1 MKQTFISSYI
11 NRMLP
16 SIILSQIV
24 MSICEVIDTALT
36 GLFLGAQ
43 AVAAEGMVTPVILI
57 GLAVAGIMSAG
68 NSTICSNESGKGNI
82 DEINRVFSTT
92 LAVSVGF
99 STACTIFVLLFASP
113 VCQSLGL
120 TPNTELFILTKDYML
135 GYLPVLPIISVI
147 VTLPA
152 ILQIEGDNKTNVA
165 AVLIVFILD
174 IVFDLLNIFVF
185 QGGVLGMA
193 LATTFSYLI
202 AGILVLV
209 RFFGKKRT
217 IKFSLKFVEL
227 HRVKKILSYG
237 TPAFVNALCLGL
249 TTGAMNTAFLQ
260 FGSAMYVAAFT
271 IVTKI
276 GEILV
281 CFAQGIGEMTA
292 TVTGI
297 TNGEE
302 DRDGL
307 KEILQIMFRK
317 SVTINLVLI
326 VVTCAVSSW
335 IVQFFT
341 DDAEVIAL
349 SAFGLQIFSTQFIF
363 RSFIL
368 CYVGYLRGLT
378 NFMAGNVILTVLT
391 ICVAIFALKAPLIF
405 GVDSIWYSYSAAV
418 TVTLLYIFFYVA
430 YSTKKNPFAWETLI
444 FKPDSYGKAKE
455 NFLEEEIGDI
465 KKLCNFCESAANFV
479 NAHGGNKR
487 QIYLYS
493 LFIEELGKN
502 ILSWAFRDGK
512 EHRLTIKIMYGAEGF
527 KLRFRD
533 DGIQFDPAEYYRIH
547 KGENPL
553 EHFGIRMVFAM
564 NPEVTYL
571 NTMNLN
577 NLLVK
582 VK

>member
-1 MKQTFISSYI
+1 MKQTFISNYI

-24 MSICEVIDTALT
+24 MTICEVIDTALT
-36 GLFLGAQ
+36 GLFISAQ

-68 NSTICSNESGKGNI
+68 NSTICSNESGKGNV

-99 STACTIFVLLFASP
+99 AAACTIFVLLFASS

-120 TPNTELFILTKDYML
+120 TPDTELFTLTKDYMV
-135 GYLPVLPIISVI
+135 GYLPVLPIIALI

-165 AVLIVFILD
+165 AVLIVFVLD

-185 QGGVLGMA
+185 QGGVFGMA
-193 LATTFSYLI
+193 LATTFSYYI

-237 TPAFVNALCLGL
+237 TPYFINALCLGL
-249 TTGAMNTAFLQ
+249 TTAAMNAAFLQ

-271 IVTKI
+271 IVAKI
-276 GEILV
+276 GEILF
-281 CFAQGIGEMTA
+281 CFAQGICEMTA

-326 VVTCAVSSW
+326 VVTCAMSSW
-335 IVQFFT
+335 VVKIFT
-341 DDAEVIAL
+341 DDAEIIAL
-349 SAFGLQIFSTQFIF
+349 SSFGLQIFSTQFIF
-363 RSFIL
+363 RSLIL

-378 NFMAGNVILTVLT
+378 NFMAGNVILAVLT

-405 GVDSIWYSYSAAV
+405 GVTAIWYSYSAAV
-418 TVTLLYIFFYVA
+418 TATLLFIIFYVA
-430 YSTKKNPFAWETLI
+430 YVTKKNPFNWENLI
-444 FKPDSYGKAKE
+444 LKPDSYGIAKE
-455 NFLEEEIGDI
+455 NFLEWEIGDVE
-465 KKLCNFCESAANFV
+465 KLCSCCKSAADFLK
-479 NAHGGNKR
+479 AHGGNER

-493 LFIEELGKN
+493 LSLKSWEKIFCRGLFATARN
-502 ILSWAFRDGK
+502 IA
-512 EHRLTIKIMYGAEGF
+512 
-527 KLRFRD
+527 
-533 DGIQFDPAEYYRIH
+533 
-547 KGENPL
+547 
-553 EHFGIRMVFAM
+553 
-564 NPEVTYL
+564 
-571 NTMNLN
+571 
-577 NLLVK
+577 
-582 VK
+582 